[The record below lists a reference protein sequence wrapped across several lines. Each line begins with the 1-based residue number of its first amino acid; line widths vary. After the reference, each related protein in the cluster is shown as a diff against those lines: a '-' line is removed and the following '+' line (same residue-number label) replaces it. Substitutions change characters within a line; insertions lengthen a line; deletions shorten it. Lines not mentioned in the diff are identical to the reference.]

1 MSKKAV
7 KEIVMEDPNQY
18 DLSAEELTSFNPPVL
33 LEIPERM
40 KNGRPGIV
48 FIRELPTPDVLAIM
62 NTKGE
67 GQEWLFDLM
76 GLAIVKR
83 DGSLM
88 FTPGSLRTLKDTSF
102 SIFGK
107 LQAKVLEINPIH
119 NPGGVNPLETTISS
133 ESPTN

>member
-1 MSKKAV
+1 
-7 KEIVMEDPNQY
+7 MEDPNQY
-18 DLSAEELTSFNPPVL
+18 DLTADELTSFNPPVL

-48 FIRELPTPDVLAIM
+48 FVRELPAAEVLTIVSG
-62 NTKGE
+62 KGE

-83 DGSLM
+83 DGSPM
-88 FTPGSLRTLKDTSF
+88 FTPGSLKTLKDTAF

-107 LQAKVLEINPIH
+107 LQAKVLEVNPIN
-119 NPGGVNPLETTISS
+119 NPGGENPLETSLSS